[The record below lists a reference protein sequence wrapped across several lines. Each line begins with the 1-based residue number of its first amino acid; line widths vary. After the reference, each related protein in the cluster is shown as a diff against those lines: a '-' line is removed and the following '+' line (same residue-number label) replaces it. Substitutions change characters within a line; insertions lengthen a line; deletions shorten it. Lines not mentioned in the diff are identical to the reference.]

1 MRIARGRL
9 LFVYGTLRRD
19 LGAAAYQLL
28 GRHADFYDYG
38 TMRGRLFDLG
48 SFPCVVPS
56 ADPSHK
62 VRGELFLLRAPG
74 RALSVL
80 DDFEGVPGGRQ
91 DWAAQY
97 LRQSVAINSRRHG
110 RLRAWVY
117 LYRFATDNLTAIASG
132 DYVRYRRGRRNRL
145 AARA

>member
-1 MRIARGRL
+1 
-9 LFVYGTLRRD
+9 
-19 LGAAAYQLL
+19 
-28 GRHADFYDYG
+28 HADFYDYG

-48 SFPCVVPS
+48 SYPCVVPS
-56 ADPSHK
+56 GDPSHK
-62 VRGELFLLRAPG
+62 VRGELFLLRAPC

-97 LRQSVAINSRRHG
+97 LRKSVAINSRRHG

-117 LYRFATDNLTAIASG
+117 LYRFATDNLPAIVSG
-132 DYVRYRRGRRNRL
+132 DYVRYRRGRINGST
-145 AARA
+145 AEA